1 MGRFIGS
8 SINRG
13 KGGGG
18 GLGPTEPYDRSV
30 GFRTDGNNNVKK
42 IELGDFKYTDVQ
54 YNNVGLITGYNE
66 TFGGSTKG
74 WLLSYD
80 SQNLIDDVA
89 ERSIP
94 HPPGPEATVTSSA
107 TNVDEG
113 STITIT
119 ANTTNFD
126 SGTLYWKAIG
136 ISTSS
141 LAADFPSE
149 TGSFTI
155 TSSTGSFTLTP
166 TEDVSVSEG
175 AETFKVAVYS
185 DSGHIDEI
193 GSTPTLTIND
203 TSVESYDYSFTN
215 EVHYGNNGTQSYHY
229 TGDGTMPSMSL
240 GNPVYNWDM
249 YFESYQT
256 NSDQGSSSNHWVIC
270 NNGYGDNNGWLMGWY
285 NNNVTGEVS
294 IAHPSGGYAIYP
306 SYALPIDQWNWVKIE
321 WRGGSTFKLYQKSSA
336 NGSWNQRINWTSN
349 IYNGTEW
356 DFCSI
361 GQGRSGTNGGF
372 SSQFHGKIKNFRLN
386 VNSNVSNI

>member
-8 SINRG
+8 SLNRG

-30 GFRTDGNNNVKK
+30 GFSTDGNNNVKK

-89 ERSIP
+89 ERSVP
-94 HPPGPEATVTSSA
+94 HSPGPEATVTSSA
-107 TNVDEG
+107 TNVNEG
-113 STITIT
+113 STLTIT

-141 LAADFPSE
+141 LATDFPSE

-166 TEDVSVSEG
+166 TEDSSVSEG
-175 AETFKVAVYS
+175 AETFKVSVYT
-185 DSGHIDEI
+185 DSGHINNI

-215 EVHYGNNGTQSYHY
+215 EVHYGQYGTQTYHY
-229 TGDGTMPSMSL
+229 SGDGTMPSMSL

-249 YFESYQT
+249 FFESYQST
-256 NSDQGSSSNHWVIC
+256 NDQNSNSNHWVIC

-294 IAHPSGGYAIYP
+294 IAHPSGAYGIYP
-306 SYALPIDQWNWVKIE
+306 SYALPINQWNWVKIE
-321 WRGGSTFKLYQKSSA
+321 WRGGSTFKLYQKTSQ

-356 DFCSI
+356 DFVSI

-386 VNSNVSNI
+386 VNSNVTNI